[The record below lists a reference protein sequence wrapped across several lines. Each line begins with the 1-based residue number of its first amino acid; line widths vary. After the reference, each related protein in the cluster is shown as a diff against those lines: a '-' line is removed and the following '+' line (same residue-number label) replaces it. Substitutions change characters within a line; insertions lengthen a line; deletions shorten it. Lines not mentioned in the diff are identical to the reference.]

1 MGFKMWFTKM
11 SGGLNNQ
18 AEAAAAV
25 VKFDLLFMHLQATKS

>member
-18 AEAAAAV
+18 AEAAAV